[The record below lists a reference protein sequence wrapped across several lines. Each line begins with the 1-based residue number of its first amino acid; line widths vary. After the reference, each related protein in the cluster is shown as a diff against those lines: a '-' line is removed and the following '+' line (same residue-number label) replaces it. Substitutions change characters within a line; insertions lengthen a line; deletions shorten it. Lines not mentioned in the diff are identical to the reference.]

1 MSVETFVLLVF
12 GCARFLVQFQ
22 RTKIVKATSKSKLST
37 LAWGRGGGGGGG
49 SLDKLLKSF
58 IIE

>member
-1 MSVETFVLLVF
+1 MSVETFVSLVF
-12 GCARFLVQFQ
+12 GYARFLVQFQ
-22 RTKIVKATSKSKLST
+22 RKKIFTATSKSKLST
-37 LAWGRGGGGGGG
+37 LAWGREGGGG

>member
-1 MSVETFVLLVF
+1 MSVETFVSLVF
-12 GCARFLVQFQ
+12 GSARFLVQFQ
-22 RTKIVKATSKSKLST
+22 RTKIVRATSKSKLST
-37 LAWGRGGGGGGG
+37 LAWGREGGG